1 MRFFYCKLRLSSPI
15 FFQHKREIKLY
26 FWTHFFRVL
35 YRIKLTISVIS
46 DMFRKDLSERNPEAH
61 LVISGF
67 MSGES
72 KFSSGAV
79 DFVQN
84 NLFVWIINFDQHSQS
99 SISISD
105 NSDCHRDELRVIF
118 SRHHGFLRHFFNKTS
133 SFLKIE
139 IVLKLYIN

>member
-1 MRFFYCKLRLSSPI
+1 M
-15 FFQHKREIKLY
+15 
-26 FWTHFFRVL
+26 
-35 YRIKLTISVIS
+35 IS

-61 LVISGF
+61 FVISGF

-84 NLFVWIINFDQHSQS
+84 NLLVWIINFDQHSQS

-139 IVLKLYIN
+139 IVLKLYINEAIDFIIKLNHNEFEYIIYLKNFSLFYMV